1 MENSDIKYEKFIDIR
16 EVIRKKSTTLVKF
29 LPGFVIQYLRRII
42 HEDELNDFI
51 LRNKNKSGL
60 EHVRNILEEFGTIVK
75 ARGIEN
81 IPLNGRAV
89 VASNHP
95 FGGLDGLALM
105 DTTSKVRPDIKI
117 PANDIL
123 MNLPSAEEMFIPI
136 NKHGSN
142 ADNVKVFNEN
152 FASESLMLFFPAG
165 LVSRKRNGKISDLE
179 WKKTFITRAK
189 QYKRDI
195 IPTHIDGRNS
205 NFFYNIANFRE
216 RLGVK
221 ANFEMLYLV
230 NEMYKQKGKTINIT
244 FGKPIPYQTFD
255 KRMSFAMWA
264 QKVKEHVYML
274 ENNPDTRFNY

>member
-1 MENSDIKYEKFIDIR
+1 MENSDKKYEKFIDIR
-16 EVIRKKSTTLVKF
+16 EVIRKKSATLSKL

-51 LRNKNKSGL
+51 LRNKNKSGID
-60 EHVRNILEEFGTIVK
+60 HVQNVLQEFGTTIK

-81 IPLNGRAV
+81 IPIKGRAV

-105 DTTSKVRPDIKI
+105 HTTSKVRPDIKI

-142 ADNVKVFNEN
+142 ADNVNVFNEN
-152 FASESLMLFFPAG
+152 FASDSLMLFFPAG
-165 LVSRKRNGKISDLE
+165 LVSRKRNGKIADLE
-179 WKKTFITRAK
+179 WKKTFLSKAK

-205 NFFYNIANFRE
+205 NFFYNLANLRE
-216 RLGVK
+216 YLGLK
-221 ANFEMLYLV
+221 TNFEMLYLV
-230 NEMYKQKGKTINIT
+230 NEMYNQKGKTINIT
-244 FGKPIPYQTFD
+244 FGKAIPYQTFD
-255 KRMSFAMWA
+255 NRMSYAKWA
-264 QKVKEHVYML
+264 EKVKEHIYIL
-274 ENNPDTRFNY
+274 ENNPDATFNY